1 MKKSEDILE
10 RLKGQMPQV
19 PDGDLLT
26 ESIMQAIN
34 ATTDN
39 HGRIVPLWM
48 QVIRTVSSV
57 AAVLFIALFIGL
69 NGHKAEPGDRTAMES
84 ETALRTSMPVVT
96 DKTDALKAHK
106 EMMERRKLRQS
117 KQTKIENLYAE
128 I

>member
-1 MKKSEDILE
+1 MKKTEDILE
-10 RLKGQMPQV
+10 RLKGQVPQV
-19 PDGDLLT
+19 PDADLLT
-26 ESIMQAIN
+26 ENIMKAIN
-34 ATTDN
+34 AQSDN
-39 HGRIVPLWM
+39 SGRIVPLWM

-57 AAVLFIALFIGL
+57 AAVLFIVLFMSL
-69 NGHKAEPGDRTAMES
+69 NGHKAEPAGGIAMES
-84 ETALRTSMPVVT
+84 ETTLRASRPVVT